1 VSQEKSPENRPATPA
16 GSEDVA
22 SEGPAA
28 SRKKSVTP
36 VVPEP
41 PAEAAATGGTGS
53 GDRRAAPD
61 EDAPGTKDEEAI
73 PGLGKALVVVLV
85 GAIVFLL
92 AQVIAFRYGRDQ
104 AIYAMVAEAML
115 RGGAPYRDAWD
126 FKPPGIFFTYALA
139 RGLFGHGEHG
149 VRVLEALGFASVA
162 GAFAVLSRRWV
173 GSWQAGLAGAL
184 VAIGT
189 HAQLEFWHT
198 GQPESFGAVAL
209 AWALVCV
216 TYSSPDRRRQHAAW
230 VAAGALYTAAALLKP
245 PLGGGFVVSLLVVCH
260 ERWRRDRSLR
270 SLLAPTLT
278 FAAGG
283 ASILGLVAL
292 YFAAKGALADLHQT
306 LFVFTPYYTKLSFR
320 PEWFWGFVYLAFEQW
335 VVGYS
340 AFIAAGLGLFML
352 LPPLSDRERPAA
364 IHVMGVV
371 GFQLIGVGLQAKFFP
386 YHYGAALPF
395 AGLLAGW
402 GFWKLWI
409 RARRSLPAVAAV
421 ASFLYILGD
430 SRGATRDLE
439 DTFWTR
445 CKLRLTALREPEL
458 RDQTNDHLYSVADVN
473 AGANRLVAE
482 WLRAHTS
489 RDSQVYIWG
498 FEPEIY
504 DLAERRPASR
514 YVYNVPQRVSWA
526 TETRQLLMRELEASK
541 PEIIIVTHH
550 DVFPAVTG
558 SRLDSAD
565 SLRDFRELDDL
576 VRDAYWRV
584 NTIEDFDIYQ
594 RRPR

>member
-1 VSQEKSPENRPATPA
+1 VPA
-16 GSEDVA
+16 GSEDA
-22 SEGPAA
+22 AGEGAAEPEKKIATGPA
-28 SRKKSVTP
+28 
-36 VVPEP
+36 PEALPAEDEAPEEPRP
-41 PAEAAATGGTGS
+41 PARS
-53 GDRRAAPD
+53 GARLLG
-61 EDAPGTKDEEAI
+61 ESEEVI
-73 PGLGKALVVVLV
+73 PGLGWALVVILG

-92 AQVIAFRYGRDQ
+92 LQLVAFRYGRDQ

-139 RGLFGHGEHG
+139 RGLFGNGEYG
-149 VRVLEALGFASVA
+149 VRVLEALGFASIA

-198 GQPESFGAVAL
+198 GQPESFGAVAI

-216 TYSSPDRRRQHAAW
+216 TYAAPDQRQQLAAW
-230 VAAGALYTAAALLKP
+230 AGAGALYTAAALLKP
-245 PLGGGFVVSLLVVCH
+245 PLGGGFVVSLLVVCLG
-260 ERWRRDRSLR
+260 RWRRDRSLA
-270 SLLAPTLT
+270 SLVAPVAA

-283 ASILGLVAL
+283 AAIVGLTAL
-292 YFAAKGALADLHQT
+292 YFVAKGAFADLYQT

-352 LPPLSDRERPAA
+352 LPPLSDEERPAA
-364 IHVMGVV
+364 LHVAGVV
-371 GFQLIGVGLQAKFFP
+371 GFQLIGIGLQAKFFP

-409 RARRSLPAVAAV
+409 RARSSLPAIAAV

-445 CKLRLTALREPEL
+445 CKLRIAAFRDPSL

-473 AGANRLVAE
+473 AGANRQVAA

-489 RDSQVYIWG
+489 QDSTLYIWG

-504 DLAERRPASR
+504 DLSGRRPASR

-526 TETRQLLMRELEASK
+526 TDTRQVLLRELEASK
-541 PEIIIVTHH
+541 PEVILVTHH

-558 SRLDSAD
+558 SRYDSAD
-565 SLRDFRELDDL
+565 SLREFPELESL
-576 VRDAYWRV
+576 IRNRYWQV

-594 RRPR
+594 RRP